1 MAPDDVSFH
10 PSRFMIIPNTKRH
23 PKNTKTDQLPTSE
36 VITGLPRPYHN
47 TMIRLCSVAWVHSDA
62 LVGQHVVW
70 LRVAKARSVKMYKL
84 ATKVYI
90 YIWCAWRLYFVC
102 SYPMSWFSRSNSVQQ
117 LQQQAMEQVS
127 CSLARSI
134 TLPEETAATR
144 YIIKLYLQG
153 INSCLRSYKV
163 SMLYTTRSIRS
174 IYN

>member
-47 TMIRLCSVAWVHSDA
+47 TMIRLCSVAWVRSDA

-90 YIWCAWRLYFVC
+90 YGVPGVYILFVPILC
-102 SYPMSWFSRSNSVQQ
+102 LGLAAATASNSY
-117 LQQQAMEQVS
+117 S
-127 CSLARSI
+127 NR
-134 TLPEETAATR
+134 PWNR
-144 YIIKLYLQG
+144 
-153 INSCLRSYKV
+153 
-163 SMLYTTRSIRS
+163 
-174 IYN
+174 